1 MDGSILPKQILID
14 SVLYDVDFTDG
25 PIICKGIDS
34 RGSCD
39 FNKAKILIS
48 SENAGEGRFLQ
59 ILMHE
64 VMHALLYERGLEKDC
79 DNEVLVEQLAS
90 GISVLMMDN
99 PMLVDYIMRWSRGGE

>member
-39 FNKAKILIS
+39 FNKAKIFIS
-48 SENAGEGRFLQ
+48 SEKCWRRKIPADSD
-59 ILMHE
+59 
-64 VMHALLYERGLEKDC
+64 A
-79 DNEVLVEQLAS
+79 
-90 GISVLMMDN
+90 
-99 PMLVDYIMRWSRGGE
+99 

>member
-1 MDGSILPKQILID
+1 MDGVILPKQILID

-25 PIICKGIDS
+25 TIICKGIDS

-99 PMLVDYIMRWSRGGE
+99 PMLVDYIMRWSRER